1 MKNSSTTLTKMNVK
15 AMDEIVRSSLLS
27 ESFPAN
33 DETNTTAR
41 GVASKNSPVKRAYF
55 LKALNCIL
63 DVFYSFQLLKI

>member
-41 GVASKNSPVKRAYF
+41 GVAS
-55 LKALNCIL
+55 
-63 DVFYSFQLLKI
+63 

>member
-1 MKNSSTTLTKMNVK
+1 MKNRIITLIKININ

-41 GVASKNSPVKRAYF
+41 GVASKNNPVKRASYP
-55 LKALNCIL
+55 KASC
-63 DVFYSFQLLKI
+63 K

>member
-15 AMDEIVRSSLLS
+15 AIDEIMRSSLLS

-41 GVASKNSPVKRAYF
+41 GVASKNSPVKRASYP
-55 LKALNCIL
+55 KAFCKKKFNI
-63 DVFYSFQLLKI
+63 